1 MAQDMGFNQAMS
13 GATRT
18 AQIGMFVLAGGTV
31 MGAIGYAVDFKTALI
46 VGAGFVVVLLML
58 LFYFW
63 ILKLMTRRKSRPMEQ
78 MILENSGASPNAIS
92 EPARRAKLDE
102 MRRSFETGV
111 TRFREAGKNIYSLPW
126 YALVGE
132 PGSGKTEAIRHSKI
146 GFPPGFQDQLQG
158 SGGTLNMNWW
168 FSNNAIILDTAG
180 RLMFEEAP
188 PGQTSEWKEFLGLL
202 SRVRPNCP
210 INGLLLVIPSD
221 SLIRDNADQLEKKAG
236 KIARQFDSIQRS
248 LGVRFPV
255 FVVISKADLLVG
267 FREFFDG
274 VTDPHLQDQM
284 MGWTNPNPLDTPF
297 NPADVQKHLESVS
310 AALGKRRQGLL
321 LDPVN
326 TEDANGRRLEQVD
339 ALYAFPESLMQIAPR
354 LRRYLEMIFV
364 AGEWA
369 PKPLFLRGIYF
380 NSAMREG
387 SALDAAL
394 AEAMKV
400 PLDSLPEGRAWERDR
415 SYFLRDLFLEK
426 VFRERGLVTRAG
438 NTKKLMRSR
447 RLAVIITGLIA
458 ILALGG
464 LTYWGQQELRKAVGR
479 EFNAWGSV
487 RAGQVSAKT
496 EVTGQPTRYLP
507 LLVPDDRPAP
517 STASTTRPM
526 PRLFRYAGADPVV
539 ADKDPVK
546 VDGEVQTRASL
557 LAAAGKYAAEET
569 KVSPIFKPISVAI
582 GDINAKKRQAYRV
595 LLDDAMVWPM
605 LHAARTKMN
614 LDKATTWTPAATT
627 ALSDLVRLETL
638 AAGLAPAQGNRTIL
652 TGPGEAQVKVEDLF
666 GYVLEGPD
674 VSAFNGNKEKLQGLL
689 DSVYGTMA
697 NRLDAPGKRGLTDTV
712 GRDADHLAIQ
722 TGVQALSE
730 HWQIESIGGRECLLN
745 ISELTAV
752 LKRIRAAEKDI
763 EINVGQ
769 APVSMKDYDDRSQKW
784 LKALA
789 EYEEARKEAERLV
802 AQIKQ
807 YGWDDNQ
814 SLRDLFDR
822 QLKESLKR
830 GADGID
836 GIVRQLP
843 EVEPAKQPK
852 FLVDLRAA
860 LDGIKSRLAAMD
872 TAKALAALR
881 LAEEID
887 KVDAEYLRLAADAD
901 GKPIRLFAVRHVIYS
916 RAISPILQD
925 KIDATK
931 EIETVTE
938 TLAGVTA
945 ELASVKTR
953 NDETLNK
960 NAPFKEALKAAIDS
974 SSKVLDYRSAA
985 QRQRVCESILG
996 KLAAVAG
1003 GGGPAVLVAKNALGA
1018 RVEAIAEQP
1027 EKYPALRQ
1035 DAVPFTDLK
1044 DAGRFKATYLPVAAQ
1059 AVLEGWRTIDATLA
1073 DDAKAGSRVIDP
1085 KPLRERMD
1093 ALRPQQEKYIDEY
1106 RGYWT
1111 TTIPGLLVVR
1121 DFTWE
1126 DFVKSK
1132 PEAFSLLTSLL
1143 KIGNQQNAALT
1154 IVAPFATAKLKPEI
1168 DKALDLTAK
1177 ADQTSLDRFQV
1188 EVDRRLRNWCA
1199 NADPAKARA
1208 AIVRL
1213 KPDKFMQE
1221 YMLVPPPPGQA
1232 RPVYE
1237 VYFTQLFIKTLE
1249 SLGKE
1254 AQDLLQA
1261 DLKKLFRDYRRFPL
1275 TVPDPNTDPLTPEQ
1289 VAEARQLAKRVATA
1303 PDAGPAAA
1311 GTGSL
1316 IQDGAGTSIRDID
1329 ERLRA
1334 LYSTDIN
1341 DRDMAVLQKMRRLLD
1356 ILPAGDD
1363 KLKVSLVTVG
1373 VDDWTK
1379 ALQAGGYNKDDDK
1392 WNYVALYPF
1401 TLAGGEKD
1409 DRTVGSQLRV
1419 ANENISG
1426 NSPFGDPSMPGKP
1439 FRAHLKQNPESA
1451 YLNSPCVLPAQGT
1464 KDRSWSGPW
1473 DALRMIFEPGAVGDG
1488 GEWLV
1493 PIVTQGRDAVVIKV
1507 KFDKALPKK
1516 DEWPAIK

>member
-1 MAQDMGFNQAMS
+1 MAQDMGFNEAMG
-13 GATRT
+13 GASRA
-18 AQIGMFVLAGGTV
+18 AQLGMFLLAGGSV
-31 MGAIGYAVDFKTALI
+31 MAAIGLAVDWKTALI

-58 LFYFW
+58 LLYFW
-63 ILKLMTRRKSRPMEQ
+63 ILRLMKGRKAKPMEQ
-78 MILENSGASPNAIS
+78 MLLENSGASPNAIS

-102 MRRSFETGV
+102 LRKSFEGGV
-111 TRFREAGKNIYSLPW
+111 QRFREAGKNIYSLPW

-146 GFPPGFQDQLQG
+146 GFPPGLQDQLQG

-168 FSNNAIILDTAG
+168 FSNNAIIIDTAG

-188 PGQTSEWKEFLGLL
+188 PGQTTEWKEFLALL
-202 SRVRPNCP
+202 SRCRPNCP

-236 KIARQFDSIQRS
+236 KIARQFDNIQRL

-255 FVVISKADLLVG
+255 FVVISKADLIVG

-274 VTDPHLQDQM
+274 VTDPHLQDQI
-284 MGWTNPNPLDTPF
+284 MGWSNPNPLDMPF
-297 NPADVQKHLESVS
+297 NPAEVQKHLESVS
-310 AALGKRRQGLL
+310 SALVKRRQGLM
-321 LDPVN
+321 LDPVH
-326 TEDANGRRLEQVD
+326 TEDPNGRRLDQVD

-426 VFRERGLVTRAG
+426 VFRERGLVTRAA
-438 NTKKLMRSR
+438 NTRKLQR
-447 RLAVIITGLIA
+447 RRKLAVIITGIIA

-464 LTYWGQQELRKAVGR
+464 LTFWGQHELRKAVGR
-479 EFNAWGSV
+479 EYNAWGSV
-487 RAGQVSAKT
+487 KTGQLSAKT
-496 EVTGQPTRYLP
+496 ELAGQTRCLP

-517 STASTTRPM
+517 ATTSTTRPM
-526 PRLFRYAGADPVV
+526 PRLFRYAGGDAVL

-546 VDGEVQTRASL
+546 IDGEAQTRVAL
-557 LAAAGKYAAEET
+557 LASAGRYASEET
-569 KVSPIFKPISVAI
+569 KVSPIFKPISAAI
-582 GDINAKKRQAYRV
+582 GDINEKKHKAYRV
-595 LLDDAMVWPM
+595 LVDDAMVWPM
-605 LHAARTKMN
+605 LGATRKKMGLETAA
-614 LDKATTWTPAATT
+614 TWTPAAAT
-627 ALSDLVRLETL
+627 ALGDLVRLDTL
-638 AAGLAPAQGNRTIL
+638 ASGLAPAQTGKVVL
-652 TGPGEAQVKVEDLF
+652 AGPGEAQVKVEDLF

-674 VSAFNGNKEKLQGLL
+674 VSAFNGHKDRLQGIL

-697 NRLDAPGKRGLTDTV
+697 ARKDAPGKRDPADTA
-712 GRDADHLAIQ
+712 GRDADHQAIQ
-722 TGVQALSE
+722 TGVQALND
-730 HWQIESIGGRECLLN
+730 HWQIEAMGGRECLRH
-745 ISELTAV
+745 IGDLTAA
-752 LKRIRAAEKDI
+752 LKRIRAAEKEI

-789 EYEEARKEAERLV
+789 EYEAAQKDAEALIAL
-802 AQIKQ
+802 IKT
-807 YGWDDNQ
+807 YGWDDGQ
-814 SLRDLFDR
+814 PLRDLFDK
-822 QLKESLKR
+822 QLKASLAR
-830 GADGID
+830 GQDGID
-836 GIVRQLP
+836 GILRQLP
-843 EVEPAKQPK
+843 DSEPAKQPK
-852 FLVDLRAA
+852 FLVDVRAA
-860 LDGIKSRLAAMD
+860 LEGIKSRLAGIDA
-872 TAKALAALR
+872 AKALAALK
-881 LAEEID
+881 LQEDID

-901 GKPIRLFAVRHVIYS
+901 GKPLRLFAVKQAIYS

-925 KIDATK
+925 KIDSTK

-960 NAPFKEALKAAIDS
+960 NAPFKEVLKTAIDG

-996 KLAAVAG
+996 KLASAAAG
-1003 GGGPAVLVAKNALGA
+1003 AGPTATPPKNVLGS
-1018 RVEAIAEQP
+1018 RVEAIAQQV
-1027 EKYPALRQ
+1027 EKYPPLRQ

-1044 DAGRFKATYLPVAAQ
+1044 DAGRFKATYLPAAAQ
-1059 AVLEGWRTIDATLA
+1059 AVLEGWRTIEATLA
-1073 DDAKAGSRVIDP
+1073 DDAKAGNKIIEP

-1093 ALRPQQEKYIDEY
+1093 ALRPQEERYIDEY
-1106 RGYWT
+1106 RGYWAT
-1111 TTIPGLLVVR
+1111 TVPGLLVVR

-1126 DFVKSK
+1126 EFAKSK

-1154 IVAPFATAKLKPEI
+1154 TVSPFATAKLKPDI
-1168 DKALDLTAK
+1168 DKAIDLTAK

-1199 NADPAKARA
+1199 NTDPARARA

-1213 KPDKFMQE
+1213 KPDKFMQD
-1221 YMLVPPPPGQA
+1221 YMLVPPPNQLQ
-1232 RPVYE
+1232 PVYQA
-1237 VYFTQLFIKTLE
+1237 YFTQLFVKALE
-1249 SLGKE
+1249 ALGKE

-1275 TVPDPNTDPLTPEQ
+1275 TVPDPGMDPLTPEQ
-1289 VAEARQLAKRVATA
+1289 VAEARQLAKRVASA
-1303 PDAGPAAA
+1303 PEGAAPAA

-1316 IQDGAGTSIRDID
+1316 IQDGGSTSYSDID
-1329 ERLRA
+1329 DKLKA

-1341 DRDMAVLQKMRRLLD
+1341 NRDKAVLQKMLRILD
-1356 ILPAGDD
+1356 FLPQGED
-1363 KLKVSLVTVG
+1363 KLKVSLLTVAT
-1373 VDDWTK
+1373 DEWTK
-1379 ALQAGGYNKDDDK
+1379 ALQAGGYTKDDDK
-1392 WNYVALYPF
+1392 WNYVALYP
-1401 TLAGGEKD
+1401 LNPAGNEKD

-1419 ANENISG
+1419 ANENING

-1439 FRAHLKQNPESA
+1439 FRVHLKQNPEST
-1451 YLNSPCVLPAQGT
+1451 YLNSPCVLPAAAT
-1464 KDRSWSGPW
+1464 DRSWTGQW
-1473 DALRMIFEPGAVGDG
+1473 CALRMIFEPGAVGDG
-1488 GEWLV
+1488 ADWLV
-1493 PIVTQGRDAVVIKV
+1493 PIVTQGKDAVVIKV

-1516 DEWPAIK
+1516 DEWPATK